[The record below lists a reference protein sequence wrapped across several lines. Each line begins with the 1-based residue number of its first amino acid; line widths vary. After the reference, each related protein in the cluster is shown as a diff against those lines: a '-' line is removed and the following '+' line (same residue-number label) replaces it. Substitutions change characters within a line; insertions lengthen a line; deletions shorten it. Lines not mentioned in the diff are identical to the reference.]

1 MSEKKTDS
9 SAAGDQQLPAH
20 ASPYPLSRLAPQFD
34 LVDMAREIQE
44 ADRVLNLRA
53 SAKLQV
59 IAEQIKVLQ
68 AQART
73 ILNETQRDQMLHRAE
88 CHFTRRP
95 NQIYYLYR
103 RPAGSLY
110 FSLLSLRDWQNQPP
124 HEFVGAYRLE
134 ADMSWV
140 LVDE

>member
-1 MSEKKTDS
+1 MSEKKADS
-9 SAAGDQQLPAH
+9 LNANSEQLPAH

-44 ADRVLNLRA
+44 ADRILNLRA

-59 IAEQIKVLQ
+59 IAEQIKSLQ
-68 AQART
+68 AQARS
-73 ILNETQRDQMLHRAE
+73 ILDDIQRDQMLHRAE
-88 CHFTRRP
+88 CHFVRRP

-103 RPAGSLY
+103 RPEGSLY
-110 FSLLSLRDWQNQPP
+110 FSLLSMQDWHDQPP
-124 HEFVGAYRLE
+124 HEFLGAYRLE
-134 ADMSWV
+134 ADMSWT